1 LIAFPQFD
9 LYKQAKTAQKRLQ
22 FQKAEEH
29 LVDALNM
36 KVEEMQLEELLPLI
50 RKVNFLR
57 ILNLDYMRVD
67 SKVLRDEMLNH
78 LEEYDNKN
86 PNLWIGFIKL
96 LIEANQIDG
105 KAYIVYNISFCT
117 NI

>member
-9 LYKQAKTAQKRLQ
+9 LYQQAKTAQKRHQ

-29 LVDALNM
+29 LVAALNM

-86 PNLWIGFIKL
+86 PNLWIDFIKL

-105 KAYIVYNISFCT
+105 NAYIDNNISFCT
-117 NI
+117 YM